1 MNDELQRLEQQ
12 VESAAEAMQAAKW
25 HFKERSRVRF
35 RDPFGSPERDT
46 ANYLFEQAE
55 RDYKEKVAAFQLV
68 AKMYDDL
75 KMLARKE

>member
-35 RDPFGSPERDT
+35 RDPFGSPERD
-46 ANYLFEQAE
+46 
-55 RDYKEKVAAFQLV
+55 YKEKVAAFQLV
-68 AKMYDDL
+68 AKMYDDI